1 MGDSAVIV
9 VLINKKNQQSA
20 AFQHLQAVSE
30 QVLFFNSV
38 VEIQRW
44 LELNASPS
52 GLVVDFTTTDFQD
65 FLIRFSLRYPEVS
78 VLTIKPE
85 AGDDKASSISEFVQ
99 RLTRPE
105 ENEGIGKVLLV
116 DDSRT
121 VQVQYRK
128 LLEKAGFKVDVA
140 SDAEEG
146 LEKALANKYDLAI
159 IDYFMP
165 GDNGAQLCRNL
176 QKHEETYDLVCSILT
191 SQYKQSIVDECLTA
205 GARECMFKNES
216 SELFLTRVQALIRS
230 VDRKR
235 QVEKERSRLIGL
247 LYSVAEGV
255 FGVSADGRIQ
265 FVNPATIKLLGQS
278 MENLLGNFP
287 HDCIHP
293 IDNIG
298 RKTSFDHCFLQ
309 QAYMLGDELRDWRTL
324 FQRNDGSLF
333 PVECSVT
340 LLGDVDNNQ
349 GSVVVFRD
357 ISEQLRL
364 EKNWQW
370 QLEHDHMTGLLNR
383 NAFENILSREIARV
397 RRTKENCVLFFIDLD
412 NFKLVNDE
420 LGHAAGD
427 ELLTTLA
434 KRLSERSRDTDYVAR
449 LAGDEFVVLLTH
461 VSPESLAE
469 LAEQYRE
476 LLQETN
482 LVWEGKHH
490 QVTGSVGATIIDQ
503 YAESIAEVISQADQ
517 ACKQAKL
524 KGRNQWDLYSHTQ
537 NYQTEEGNWFQ
548 RLTKAMQE
556 KQFTLL
562 RQPVFCVSDV
572 EKQVG
577 VNCLLRLKEND
588 SLISP
593 ALFISN
599 ARRFGVIKDIDHL
612 MLQKLAE
619 YCAEN
624 ESQNSGW
631 FAISPALDSISDE
644 EFRHDI
650 EDIWAKSGLR
660 NDQLRFELGE
670 ELLYQF
676 PEWKKHLTY
685 LQDQGFGFILSHF
698 GLNSQSIL
706 SLPQLPISAVKLDT
720 SLTRELNTS
729 VPRAH
734 MIDAIVKIARESN
747 IDVIAPHIESS
758 IDLELL
764 MARNVDQV
772 QGFHLGK
779 PIKF

>member
-1 MGDSAVIV
+1 MIV
-9 VLINKKNQQSA
+9 VLINKDNQQDQ
-20 AFQHLQAVSE
+20 AFQHLKTLSD
-30 QVLFFNSV
+30 QVLFFYSV
-38 VEIQRW
+38 VDVQRW
-44 LELNASPS
+44 LELNPSPS
-52 GLVVDFTTTDFQD
+52 GIVVDFSTTTFQD
-65 FLIRFSLRYPEVS
+65 FLIRFSLRYPQVS
-78 VLTIKPE
+78 VLTLKPSLE
-85 AGDDKASSISEFVQ
+85 HNLSLEIDKFIERLSSPQEK
-99 RLTRPE
+99 
-105 ENEGIGKVLLV
+105 EGIGKVLLV

-128 LLEKAGFKVDVA
+128 LLERDGYRVDVA

-146 LEKALANKYDLAI
+146 LEMALSNKYDLAI

-176 QKHEETYDLVCSILT
+176 QKHETTYDLVCSILT
-191 SQYKQSIVDECLTA
+191 SQYKQSVVDECLTA

-216 SELFLTRVQALIRS
+216 SDLFLTRVRALLRS
-230 VDRKR
+230 VERKR
-235 QVEKERSRLIGL
+235 QVEKERARLIGL

-255 FGVSADGRIQ
+255 FGVTADGRIQ
-265 FVNPATIKLLGQS
+265 FVNPATLTLLGQS
-278 MENLLGNFP
+278 MENLLGYFP

-324 FQRNDGSLF
+324 FQRRDGSLF

-340 LLGDVDNNQ
+340 LLGDAENNQ

-383 NAFENILSREIARV
+383 NAFENLLSREIARV
-397 RRTKENCVLFFIDLD
+397 RRSKDNCVLLFVDLD
-412 NFKLVNDE
+412 NFKLINDE

-427 ELLTTLA
+427 ELLVLLA

-461 VSPESLAE
+461 VTLENLPE

-476 LLQETN
+476 LLQETT

-490 QVTGSVGATIIDQ
+490 RVTGSIGATIIDQ
-503 YAESIAEVISQADQ
+503 FAESIGEVISQADQ

-524 KGRNQWDLYSHTQ
+524 KGRNQWDLYSHSAE
-537 NYQTEEGNWFQ
+537 NQTEEGNWYQ
-548 RLTKAMQE
+548 RLTSAMQE

-562 RQPVFCVSDV
+562 QQPVFCVSDV

-577 VNCLLRLKEND
+577 VNGLLRLKENG

-593 ALFISN
+593 ALFMSN
-599 ARRFGVIKDIDHL
+599 ARRFGVITDIDRL
-612 MLQKLAE
+612 MLEKLAE
-619 YCAEN
+619 YCAEHAD
-624 ESQNSGW
+624 ENSGW
-631 FAISPALDSISDE
+631 FAVSPSLESISNE
-644 EFRHDI
+644 TFRHDI
-650 EDIWAKSGLR
+650 ENIWKGSGL
-660 NDQLRFELGE
+660 NNNQLRFELGE

-698 GLNSQSIL
+698 GMNSQSIL

-729 VPRAH
+729 IPRAH
-734 MIDAIVKIARESN
+734 MIDAIVKIARESK
-747 IDVIAPHIESS
+747 IDVIAPHIESAV
-758 IDLELL
+758 DLELL
-764 MARNVDQV
+764 SARNVDQV

-779 PIKF
+779 PIQF